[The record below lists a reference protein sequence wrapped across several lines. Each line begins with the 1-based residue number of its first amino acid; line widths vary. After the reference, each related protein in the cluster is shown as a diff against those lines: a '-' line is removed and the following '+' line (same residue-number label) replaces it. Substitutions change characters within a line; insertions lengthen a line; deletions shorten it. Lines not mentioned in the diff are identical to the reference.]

1 MRQDF
6 SCRNRKMSCFFF
18 DSYNEKKHEVKLIN
32 FAGESKKYKN
42 SVCFETLDRQLKYLS
57 KLSEESE
64 KNSKSRKRRPN
75 KIEMTG
81 EGEQKL
87 ACLKNVEQIEEAV
100 FLLGKIKQK
109 MDELQSGIL
118 FLQMERGT
126 GKTTLSRMLDGRY
139 AGNVRQKDLNA
150 IVRAYYVGD
159 LNYITKSTKNPVIG
173 DFCKGIPGCTRIT
186 RLREQSDGI
195 MNRIR
200 KFTQNPCRN

>member
-1 MRQDF
+1 M
-6 SCRNRKMSCFFF
+6 
-18 DSYNEKKHEVKLIN
+18 
-32 FAGESKKYKN
+32 
-42 SVCFETLDRQLKYLS
+42 
-57 KLSEESE
+57 SEESE

-100 FLLGKIKQK
+100 FLFGKIKQK

-173 DFCKGIPGCTRIT
+173 DFCKGIPGLYENHPVKGAIGRYN
-186 RLREQSDGI
+186 EQDPGNSPKIHVAIESRAGG
-195 MNRIR
+195 
-200 KFTQNPCRN
+200 